1 LRKLAEAAEWS
12 GYFGL
17 SRTLID
23 DDSKKTEWC
32 ITFVRF
38 VNEMAA
44 NELRL
49 GSRK

>member
-1 LRKLAEAAEWS
+1 MAEAVEWS

-17 SRTLID
+17 SRTLIK
-23 DDSKKTEWC
+23 DDSKKTERC
-32 ITFVRF
+32 IALVRF

-44 NELRL
+44 NEPRL